1 MIKDIDRIIS
11 QMTLEEKAGLCSGLD
26 AWHTKSVES
35 LISVHYDERWPT
47 WLRKQAAESDHLGL
61 HQSVPAIC
69 FPSGAGLACSWD
81 RDLLKE
87 VGAALAEECQA
98 EGVSIIL
105 GPAANIKRSPLCG
118 RNFEYFSEDPYL
130 SSQMAASHIRRAE
143 WGSGYITQA
152 FCCQ

>member
-1 MIKDIDRIIS
+1 MIRDIDRIVS

-26 AWHTKSVES
+26 AWHTKSVERLNIPS
-35 LISVHYDERWPT
+35 IMMSDGPHG
-47 WLRKQAAESDHLGL
+47 LRKQAAESDHLGL

-118 RNFEYFSEDPYL
+118 GNFEYFSEDPYFH
-130 SSQMAASHIRRAE
+130 SNGSQP
-143 WGSGYITQA
+143 
-152 FCCQ
+152 